1 MCFTPR
7 EVQSRGKGATSD
19 FTCVYAISGLLPV
32 LDSECSRGGAASDA
46 TLVATYN
53 KHFKS
58 HANFSVCGPS
68 TGWRRTNDS
77 HSLTNHDD
85 FVVIHFA
92 GPVIYTCVDFVDRNR
107 DALFEH
113 VNSLMG
119 TSKNKM
125 VR

>member
-1 MCFTPR
+1 M
-7 EVQSRGKGATSD
+7 
-19 FTCVYAISGLLPV
+19 

-125 VR
+125 VRYTQVHIGEKAHPPPAVSPTHLIHFTVP